1 MSDEKFGV
9 IVCTDCNRAKAAD
22 LSVEKTECPYCGT
35 KLTVSE
41 MKIYFESSSFKETK
55 WAVGRINSKM
65 EGIDEEIKDDE
76 PTKLGPYAKAMTE
89 SSSADDERE
98 KLTIIAQVLTQE
110 IGKVGEKEISELAQ
124 RADLGTEEEIEKK
137 LRRLDEVFEPENGVF
152 KAV

>member
-9 IVCTDCNRAKAAD
+9 IVCTDCNKAKAAD
-22 LSVEKTECPYCGT
+22 LSVEKTECPYCGK

-65 EGIDEEIKDDE
+65 EGIDEEIEDGE
-76 PTKLGPYAKAMTE
+76 STKLGPYAKALTE
-89 SSSADDERE
+89 SSSANDERE
-98 KLTIIAQVLTQE
+98 KLTIIAQVLTRE
-110 IGKVGEKEISELAQ
+110 LDKIGEKEISELAQ
-124 RADLGTEEEIEKK
+124 KSDLGSKKELKEKF
-137 LRRLDEVFEPENGVF
+137 RRLDEVFEPENGVF